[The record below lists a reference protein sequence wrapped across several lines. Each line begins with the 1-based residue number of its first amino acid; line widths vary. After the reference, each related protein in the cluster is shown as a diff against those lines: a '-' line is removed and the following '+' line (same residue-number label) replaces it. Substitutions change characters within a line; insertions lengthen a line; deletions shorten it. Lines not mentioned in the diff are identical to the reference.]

1 MVVTAGQTFYRQDL
15 LADLYNLEG
24 QKFKQPLQL
33 MNSDLNIETKN
44 LREIQRRLAAIS
56 STMGGKRQV
65 QLTQALFTGGQVSP
79 REYESQPQ
87 LLEIQRSRSNMS
99 HAKHQHKLNP
109 YHKKNFSQ
117 MHSSQFLQKNPE
129 LEPVTGPSFISP
141 ENRRQQRLLK
151 NNQLLSNSMD
161 LNTERVQIA
170 NQQIFLEAKQSSRAK
185 QKNLRYERFR
195 SGAASET
202 RVAQMQSKRCNQHS
216 ALSSHQHSVTD
227 TRASLPGLPLIK
239 PAATGH
245 TLQHTS
251 LLSTSNHNKYTRIR
265 DGGWG

>member
-1 MVVTAGQTFYRQDL
+1 MVVPAGQTFYRQDL

-109 YHKKNFSQ
+109 YQ
-117 MHSSQFLQKNPE
+117 EE
-129 LEPVTGPSFISP
+129 LLTDALISIF
-141 ENRRQQRLLK
+141 
-151 NNQLLSNSMD
+151 
-161 LNTERVQIA
+161 TE
-170 NQQIFLEAKQSSRAK
+170 ES
-185 QKNLRYERFR
+185 
-195 SGAASET
+195 
-202 RVAQMQSKRCNQHS
+202 
-216 ALSSHQHSVTD
+216 
-227 TRASLPGLPLIK
+227 
-239 PAATGH
+239 
-245 TLQHTS
+245 
-251 LLSTSNHNKYTRIR
+251 
-265 DGGWG
+265 